1 MGADLMRRNLPLKF
15 PLGLG
20 RAAGRVLAGLALAA
34 ALGGA
39 QGLEAQA
46 PESTAKPVAA
56 HKHHAA
62 SHAKPHA
69 GHAKQMPDVAP
80 VAEAAKPVKP
90 EVPAWPANEKPA
102 PATIAWDSHGLRITA
117 SNASLQQIMQDV
129 ATTTGTAVEG
139 LGDDVR
145 VYGVYGP
152 GQTRDVLLELLHGSG
167 YNVLMIGDQGQG
179 TPRQIVLSSRHPGA
193 APAAAEEAPAA
204 ANDDDT
210 DSDDQPAAPPVRPGF
225 NPGGPAHTP
234 QQVTEDMRQRQQ
246 QMQQQNSNPQN

>member
-1 MGADLMRRNLPLKF
+1 MRRDLPLKF
-15 PLGLG
+15 PMGLG
-20 RAAGRVLAGLALAA
+20 RAAGRVFAGLALAA

-46 PESTAKPVAA
+46 PASESTAKPVAA
-56 HKHHAA
+56 HKHHA
-62 SHAKPHA
+62 KPHA
-69 GHAKQMPDVAP
+69 SHTKQMPEVAP
-80 VAEAAKPVKP
+80 VAEAAKPTKP
-90 EVPAWPANEKPA
+90 EVPAWPANEKPD
-102 PATIAWDSHGLRITA
+102 PATITWDSHGLRITA
-117 SNASLQQIMQDV
+117 ANASLQQIMQDV
-129 ATTTGTAVEG
+129 ATTTGTTVEG
-139 LGDDVR
+139 MGNDVR

-179 TPRQIVLSSRHPGA
+179 TPRQIVLSSRHAGA
-193 APAAAEEAPAA
+193 VPVAVEEAPAA

-234 QQVTEDMRQRQQ
+234 RQVMEDMRQRQQ
-246 QMQQQNSNPQN
+246 QMQQQNTNPQN